1 MERSKQNL
9 QDDGHEVDGV
19 VVHLVAIFSIP
30 TLLELNLEAQID
42 GKKELGV
49 ELFIK
54 ALTCFES
61 RSVAVNHRLEGAEAL
76 GADAEFPKE
85 NVVGDSE
92 HSELLGHI
100 LEIHRC
106 VNFLF
111 ICGPYLIH
119 RHSFP
124 LHQNQLQR

>member
-1 MERSKQNL
+1 MERSQQIL

-19 VVHLVAIFSIP
+19 VVHLVAISSVP
-30 TLLELNLEAQID
+30 TLLEPNLEALID
-42 GKKELGV
+42 GEKELGV

-61 RSVAVNHRLEGAEAL
+61 RSVAVNHLLERAEAL

-85 NVVGDSE
+85 NVVGDSK
-92 HSELLGHI
+92 HSELLGHV
-100 LEIHRC
+100 LEIHWC
-106 VNFLF
+106 MNILF
-111 ICGPYLIH
+111 ICGLYLIH

-124 LHQNQLQR
+124 LCQNQLQR